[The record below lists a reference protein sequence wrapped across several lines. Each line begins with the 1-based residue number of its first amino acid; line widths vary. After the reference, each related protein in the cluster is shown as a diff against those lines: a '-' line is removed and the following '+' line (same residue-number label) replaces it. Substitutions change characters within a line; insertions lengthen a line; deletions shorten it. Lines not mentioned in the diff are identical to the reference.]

1 MEGIRVGKTAA
12 GALPAREETN
22 GPRGQKGEVTEE
34 RLKKACADF
43 ESIFI
48 SYMLKTMRS
57 TIPQSGLNEF
67 PGKDIY
73 TMLLDQKVAED
84 LAKRGGGM
92 GIQEM
97 LLHQLGGT
105 RQPDDKDQRQG
116 GYNRAGGGGIGRPEQ

>member
-1 MEGIRVGKTAA
+1 MEGIRLDGSAIE
-12 GALPAREETN
+12 ALSSREETIR
-22 GPRGQKGEVTEE
+22 PEGQQGEITEE

-48 SYMLKTMRS
+48 SYMLKTMRR
-57 TIPQSGLNEF
+57 TIPESGVNKF

-105 RQPDDKDQRQG
+105 RQSDDKDQRQG
-116 GYNRAGGGGIGRPEQ
+116 GYNRAGGGGISRPE

>member
-1 MEGIRVGKTAA
+1 MEGIGLGGSAA
-12 GALPAREETN
+12 IGALSSPEEAIR
-22 GPRGQKGEVTEE
+22 PEGQQGEVTKA

-48 SYMLKTMRS
+48 SYMLKTMRR
-57 TIPQSGLNEF
+57 TIPKSGLNEF

-84 LAKRGGGM
+84 IAKRGGGM

-97 LLHQLGGT
+97 LLHQLGG
-105 RQPDDKDQRQG
+105 PGKSEDK
-116 GYNRAGGGGIGRPEQ
+116 E